1 MKDEKINFSKLE
13 SIQMCNFL
21 MKKEIKT
28 KLIEDIDLNNQNQK
42 LKQKYKTLLNFFI
55 EDLFNIIN
63 QQILTYNQIYESNE
77 ESKMENLILNNKTIS
92 FNMIINFFN
101 KIYSLL
107 KEKIKNNNLSR
118 NHISNKSSDFKKY
131 SNLIEKNL
139 SGTSSND
146 KTNFK
151 MTYTNNIEENNY
163 KKKYKTNLNTM
174 HNSIQS
180 SQKNSKKNSRKNSRK
195 NSSNNIKNIILNKN
209 SYSNKS
215 FLNYKT
221 KQINKSNNIKPYY
234 MNLNKLKDAD
244 EKEIEIFIKSQKS
257 KKFEGGK
264 STTPT
269 EISKKETKLSNRNNY
284 NNHIIVIKQIY
295 KGFNSSSAKKY
306 KDYLNKEMN
315 KKNSFNKKIKI
326 NKISIENSKIHLK
339 NIKGK
344 KKDNEKEFT
353 LNDIKIK
360 NYKPFKPRNK
370 YIQINKIDINSDIN
384 NGYVNLTQR
393 FDKSNYDNIDINNA
407 INKYQNISSEK
418 IIQNYKNTEPG
429 INNINKDIINSSYLN
444 KTDNNYNLNNVTPY
458 IFDTIPNPL
467 NNNKGNIKLDSNEKE
482 KL

>member
-63 QQILTYNQIYESNE
+63 QQILTYNQIYESNK

-151 MTYTNNIEENNY
+151 MTYTNNIEENYY

-180 SQKNSKKNSRKNSRK
+180 SQKNSKKNSRKNS
-195 NSSNNIKNIILNKN
+195 SNNIKNIILNKN
-209 SYSNKS
+209 SYNNKS
-215 FLNYKT
+215 FLNYKI

-234 MNLNKLKDAD
+234 INLNKLKDAD
-244 EKEIEIFIKSQKS
+244 EKEIEIFIKTQKS

-326 NKISIENSKIHLK
+326 NKISKENSKIHIK

-418 IIQNYKNTEPG
+418 LIQNYKNTEPG
-429 INNINKDIINSSYLN
+429 TNNINKDIINSSYLN

>member
-63 QQILTYNQIYESNE
+63 QQILTYNQIYESNK

-151 MTYTNNIEENNY
+151 MTYTNNIEENYY

-180 SQKNSKKNSRKNSRK
+180 SQKNSKKNSRKNS
-195 NSSNNIKNIILNKN
+195 SNNIKNIILNKN
-209 SYSNKS
+209 SYNNKS
-215 FLNYKT
+215 FLNYKI

-234 MNLNKLKDAD
+234 INLNKLKDAD
-244 EKEIEIFIKSQKS
+244 EKEIEIFIKTQKS

-370 YIQINKIDINSDIN
+370 YIQINKIDINSDN
-384 NGYVNLTQR
+384 NNNYVNLTQR

-418 IIQNYKNTEPG
+418 LIQNYKNTEPG
-429 INNINKDIINSSYLN
+429 TNNINKDIINSSYLN

>member
-63 QQILTYNQIYESNE
+63 QQILTYNQIYESNK

-151 MTYTNNIEENNY
+151 MTYTNNIEENYY

-174 HNSIQS
+174 NNSIQS
-180 SQKNSKKNSRKNSRK
+180 SQKNSKKNSRK

-209 SYSNKS
+209 SYNNKS
-215 FLNYKT
+215 FLNYKI

-244 EKEIEIFIKSQKS
+244 EKEIEIFIKTQKS

-429 INNINKDIINSSYLN
+429 TNNINKDIINSSYLN

>member
-63 QQILTYNQIYESNE
+63 QQILTYNQIYESNK

-151 MTYTNNIEENNY
+151 MTYTSGVEENYY

-180 SQKNSKKNSRKNSRK
+180 SQKNSKKNSRK

-244 EKEIEIFIKSQKS
+244 EKEIEIFIKTQKS

-344 KKDNEKEFT
+344 KKDIEKEFT

-429 INNINKDIINSSYLN
+429 TNNINKDIINSSYLN
-444 KTDNNYNLNNVTPY
+444 KTDNNYNLNNVTSY

>member
-151 MTYTNNIEENNY
+151 MTYTNNIEENYY

-180 SQKNSKKNSRKNSRK
+180 SQKNSKKNSRKNS
-195 NSSNNIKNIILNKN
+195 SNNIKNIILNKN
-209 SYSNKS
+209 SYNNKS
-215 FLNYKT
+215 FLNYKI

-244 EKEIEIFIKSQKS
+244 EKEIEIFIKTQKS

-344 KKDNEKEFT
+344 KKDIEKEFT

-429 INNINKDIINSSYLN
+429 TNNINKDIINSSYLN
-444 KTDNNYNLNNVTPY
+444 KTDNNYNLNNVTSY